1 MQVNR
6 ATLNVAQRLEGVVS
20 RDLSM
25 RPLLLRL
32 VFLK

>member
-6 ATLNVAQRLEGVVS
+6 ATLNVAQHLEGVVS

-25 RPLLLRL
+25 RPLLL
-32 VFLK
+32 VFFS

>member
-25 RPLLLRL
+25 RPLFL
-32 VFLK
+32 VFSS